1 MADRQI
7 LQKLFGEIMGV
18 PVSGKHAIEVAT
30 FVVVFQRPFST
41 RAVGALSTL
50 QETLRADFPSF
61 QTTNVNVIEFRIGD
75 GVPQSPVAGPISG
88 VLLQRIGSDGKPSWT
103 LKAEGNAL
111 LVQCFAYETWVTTS
125 HQALKF
131 LQTAINIVA
140 DEENPP
146 VVLAHQIIDR
156 FVASKDGYE
165 IGHVF
170 NKRSEFISKHA
181 LTAGL
186 LWHVFQGWF
195 EHSNSATGQ
204 LLNVLNLSTNETP
217 SGIVTTIDHNAQF
230 QSAGIS
236 NSDATNPEWL
246 KGVFDEL
253 HAQNKEIVGN
263 LLNVKQKKAVGL

>member
-1 MADRQI
+1 
-7 LQKLFGEIMGV
+7 MGV

-30 FVVVFQRPFST
+30 FVVVFQRPFSK
-41 RAVGALSTL
+41 RAVEALSTL
-50 QETLRADFPSF
+50 QETLRTDFPSF
-61 QTTNVNVIEFRIGD
+61 QTTNVIEFRIED
-75 GVPQSPVAGPISG
+75 GIQQSPVVGPISG

-111 LVQCFAYETWVTTS
+111 LVQCFAYETWATTS
-125 HQALKF
+125 PQALKF

-156 FVASKDGYE
+156 FVAASKDGYE

-181 LTAGL
+181 LTAGP

-195 EHSNSATGQ
+195 EPSNSAAGQ

-246 KGVFDEL
+246 KSVFDEL
-253 HAQNKEIVGN
+253 HTQNKAVVGN